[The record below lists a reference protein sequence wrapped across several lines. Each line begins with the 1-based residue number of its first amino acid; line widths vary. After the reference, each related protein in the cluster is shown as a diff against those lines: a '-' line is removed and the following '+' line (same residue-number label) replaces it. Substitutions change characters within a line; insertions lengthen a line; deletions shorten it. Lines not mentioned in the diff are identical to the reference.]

1 MPGSASVTAAALPG
15 APLNASFS
23 SPVRTADGFTVNVTN
38 YDKNYVFTPSITAG
52 KVTAGKVNGAT
63 IPLTVTGLN
72 PGQSATVTMTTT
84 RDTYSNGVA
93 TVASSA
99 LFAGLKPTLS
109 TPVATANGFT
119 VNVTNYDK
127 NYVFTPTFDPAGGAA
142 AVSVG
147 AANGATLPLTIT
159 GLTPGQARTIVV
171 TATRAGYTTPAG
183 GRASAAAL
191 LAALVPTFSVPVKTA
206 TGFTVNMTNYAAGYT
221 FTVTTS
227 AGTVSS
233 GNASGK
239 NLPLTLTGL
248 STPGQGAI
256 ITVTVT
262 RAGYATGSATVSGTR
277 L

>member
-1 MPGSASVTAAALPG
+1 
-15 APLNASFS
+15 
-23 SPVRTADGFTVNVTN
+23 VNVTN
-38 YDKNYVFTPSITAG
+38 YDKNYVFTSSITAG
-52 KVTAGKVNGAT
+52 RVTAGKINGTT

-72 PGQSATVTMTTT
+72 PGQSATLTMTTT
-84 RDTYSNGVA
+84 RDTYTNGVT

-99 LFAGLKPTLS
+99 LLAGLKPTLS
-109 TPVATANGFT
+109 TPVQTANGFT
-119 VNVTNYDK
+119 VNVTNYDP
-127 NYVFTPTFDPAGGAA
+127 NYVFTRAFDPAGGTA

-159 GLTPGQARTIVV
+159 GLTPGQSRTIVV

-191 LAALVPTFSVPVKTA
+191 LAALVPTLSVPVKTA

-227 AGTVSS
+227 AGTVSK
-233 GNASGK
+233 GNVSGK
-239 NLPLTLTGL
+239 NLPLTVAGLT
-248 STPGQGAI
+248 TPSQGAI